1 MNCKIK
7 AATPKGPLDEHPKF
21 ADWSYW
27 PSEKEYKY
35 ACEGWFWLN
44 NNATPEQQ
52 DYYEHTGTGPE
63 KHKLAVSQPCKGQIS
78 LHYFSC
84 DSHCFLLQLVTRT
97 FRIIS

>member
-21 ADWSYW
+21 ADWRYW

-44 NNATPEQQ
+44 NNSTMPLQSNKITTNILELVLKN
-52 DYYEHTGTGPE
+52 TNLP
-63 KHKLAVSQPCKGQIS
+63 
-78 LHYFSC
+78 
-84 DSHCFLLQLVTRT
+84 SHSHARVKYLYTIF
-97 FRIIS
+97 FYKDF